1 MIRKTNQL
9 QIDDSFNTDSAAPV
23 EIGDVLTGAVG
34 KLQGQIGNILSKVDY
49 NASLNTPALSMLPLG
64 GSYVVSTQGRL
75 LNTTIIGAQ
84 SGSDAVLL
92 VGDVV
97 ELLNGVYR
105 LATPLVTTAQNID
118 VGIGGTALFTSLKDT
133 MDYLVQRTVEA
144 GVMITVNLLESYTG
158 IESGTVAF
166 AHPQSS
172 QIQVLGVASSNT
184 IIACNGVMGTIGNL
198 AVSYTLASE
207 IVGLAVGDIVIIDQE
222 TTYDAQSSLYLGSHC
237 GTWQVSAVSGTEVTV
252 QNIQK
257 MRLTLTPDYFAIARM
272 TKVTKVAEQG
282 DFSNV
287 VQMVVGNV
295 AFFHDLNKYVFYGKN
310 GSILIK
316 GFLGVGSTAA
326 SINTTQV
333 TLTEEFDVLSL
344 AYQTLKSA
352 GNTHVVGLR
361 SVFAPNSGK
370 SNAQDSNGFGGA
382 VVSGNI
388 NVETLVCGTST
399 LDSGAG
405 YAVTC
410 KNKFGS
416 YFSKG
421 GELFVFADAGCNS
434 LLNANNT
441 TNGSVYIV
449 TQTAANS
456 NGNGN
461 YTVGGLVYIGTQTSC
476 NNNGSYGNIVGG
488 NGLISV
494 TVQTSCS
501 NNVIGNNYAVGAGTF
516 NIGIQTECTGA
527 QYGNYAAAG
536 SMQITNQDGCSGNI
550 LFDNY
555 TLTGNILISGGAEVL
570 AKNSVAVANAGGSIV
585 KVGGINPFTVTDAP
599 VPISYVVSTALN
611 KFNYYSIAA
620 ANDVVLTL
628 PAVSTVQLGVE
639 YTIQNGAS
647 YTGILVEPAVGDTIN
662 NSAGSK
668 LFLANENIVLVATS
682 ANVWSI
688 LSNNPY
694 EAYNYTRLTP
704 DDFDYA
710 YTYQV
715 CNADQVVD
723 ITDMVLF
730 RPYQVQATQEIL
742 FSFLNGTLQ
751 SYTMCGSPTSQYIT
765 SGDTLE
771 FTRESDTVVAV
782 QF

>member
-9 QIDDSFNTDSAAPV
+9 QIDDLFNTANPSPV
-23 EIGDVLTGAVG
+23 EIGDGLTAALG
-34 KLQGQIGNILSKVDY
+34 KLQGQIDNMLSKVAY
-49 NASLNTPALSMLPLG
+49 NAALNIPALSALILG

-75 LNTTIIGAQ
+75 PNTTIIGAQ
-84 SGSDAVLL
+84 SGVDAVLL
-92 VGDVV
+92 EGDVV
-97 ELLNGVYR
+97 ELQGSAYL
-105 LATPLVTTAQNID
+105 LASPLVTTTQSID
-118 VGIGGTALFTSLKDT
+118 VGVGGTALFTSLKDT
-133 MDYLVQRTVEA
+133 MNYLVQRTIEA

-434 LLNANNT
+434 LLSANST

-456 NGNGN
+456 NNMGNH
-461 YTVGGLVYIGTQTSC
+461 TAGGLVYIGTQSSC
-476 NNNGSYGNIVGG
+476 SNNGSYGNIVEG

-494 TVQTSCS
+494 AVQTSCS
-501 NNVIGNNYAVGAGTF
+501 NNAIGNNYAAGAGAF

-620 ANDVVLTL
+620 ANNVVFTL
-628 PAVSTVQLGVE
+628 PPASTVQMGVE
-639 YTIQNGAS
+639 YTLQNGAA
-647 YTGILVEPAVGDTIN
+647 YTGVLVTPSAGDNIN
-662 NSAGSK
+662 NSVAPK
-668 LFLANENIVLVATS
+668 VFLANENIVFVATGVNS
-682 ANVWSI
+682 WSI
-688 LSNNPY
+688 LSHESY
-694 EAYNYTRLTP
+694 EGYNYTRLTP
-704 DDFDYA
+704 GDFDYA

-715 CNADQVVD
+715 CDANQAVD
-723 ITDMVLF
+723 IAEMVLF
-730 RPYQVQATQEIL
+730 RPYQVHATQEIVL
-742 FSFLNGTLQ
+742 SFLNGTLQ
-751 SYTMCGSPTSQYIT
+751 SYTMCGSATSQCVT

-771 FTRESDTVVAV
+771 FTRESDTVVSV